1 MTIVT
6 AGSGAT
12 IQSDNAEQQLLDC
25 IALIKGWE
33 KGAQNPNKGNTI
45 NCSFGLGSS
54 LAVVSFQVPAAPSIN
69 SDGQQVQS
77 AIAYLINTNF
87 TPGTGGTFKST
98 SVEAYFLE
106 VLTFLEIVEANT
118 TKNPSGVNNVA
129 SSFDSDGRVVTG
141 TANIPFTFEIDNG
154 FIKFMADEYLL
165 D

>member
-6 AGSGAT
+6 AGTGGT

-33 KGAQNPNKGNTI
+33 KGAQNPNRGNTI
-45 NCSFGLGSS
+45 NCSFGLGSA
-54 LAVVSFQVPAAPSIN
+54 LAVISFQIPASPSIN
-69 SDGQQVQS
+69 DAGQQVQS
-77 AIAYLINTNF
+77 AIPYLVNTNF
-87 TPGTGGTFKST
+87 TPGSEGTFKSA

-106 VLTFLEIVEANT
+106 ILSYLEIIETNT
-118 TKNPSGVNNVA
+118 TKNPSGVNNVS
-129 SSFDSDGRVVTG
+129 SSFDSDGKVVTG